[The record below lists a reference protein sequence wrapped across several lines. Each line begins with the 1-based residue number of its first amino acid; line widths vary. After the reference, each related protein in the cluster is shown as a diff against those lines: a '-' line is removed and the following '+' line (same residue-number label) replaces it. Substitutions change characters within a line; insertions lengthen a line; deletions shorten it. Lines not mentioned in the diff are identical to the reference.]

1 MNKILDEI
9 GNNTA
14 KLNELTQLLAKMQDQ
29 DEKFQKNILTLIENL
44 GSEITG
50 KLDNIIGKFDQYD
63 FSLEGV
69 EQLLAKIQAQDEK
82 FQKEVIDLL
91 NKVVGEV
98 GNNTTELKNI
108 SQLLAKMENKVP
120 NSRKMF

>member
-1 MNKILDEI
+1 MVSNMNKILDEI

-69 EQLLAKIQAQDEK
+69 EQLLAKIQAQD
-82 FQKEVIDLL
+82 FRGIPRRP
-91 NKVVGEV
+91 
-98 GNNTTELKNI
+98 
-108 SQLLAKMENKVP
+108 LASH
-120 NSRKMF
+120 SRDRGLPVQIARH